1 MLVNFSVDNFKLFNS
16 IDFSMK
22 ANVSISHLKE
32 NYVKKGKQK
41 ILKSAV
47 IFGPNNSGKSSF
59 IEAITAMRDIVTGT
73 KLEQIPMMPMMTKKN
88 QNGII
93 KFKIS
98 FYSNKTF
105 YEFGFSV
112 NVFEEKI
119 INEYLKKGN
128 RFVYKFEKN
137 KIQKVH
143 EEYKR
148 YFDFLE
154 IFKSDTSLYLSFL
167 KKTEN
172 EDMFQEVFDVY
183 SQFEKIEFINASNKL
198 FPQKSIDLLE
208 NGNDKFING
217 IMKHSDLSIEEL
229 EFDNEALESLI
240 SNTEKN
246 LDIDLGVKKY
256 FSIKSKHKYENS
268 DLLVSMPFMV
278 MESLGTER
286 LFAFAGEI
294 YHAIKEGKILIVDEI
309 DNSFH
314 TILTRN
320 LINLFHASEHTE
332 GQLITTTHDL
342 LLLENKYLFRKDQIW
357 FTEKID
363 AEGYLYSLDDFT
375 SESGGLRSSKSNV
388 LKKYL
393 ENQFGGLPNID
404 IVDVLDN
411 LQNGD
416 NNGN

>member
-22 ANVSISHLKE
+22 ANASISHLKE
-32 NYVKKGKQK
+32 NYVKNGNRK

-59 IEAITAMRDIVTGT
+59 IEAIIAMKDIVNGK
-73 KLEQIPMMPMMTKKN
+73 KLEQIHMMPMMTKKN
-88 QNGII
+88 KNRII

-98 FYSNKTF
+98 FYTKKIF

-112 NVFEEKI
+112 DFFNKKI
-119 INEYLKKGN
+119 LNEYLKKGN

-137 KIQKVH
+137 EIGKVQTGY
-143 EEYKR
+143 ED
-148 YFDFLE
+148 YFDFLK

-167 KKTEN
+167 KKSEN
-172 EDMFQEVFDVY
+172 EFMFPEAFDVY
-183 SQFEKIEFINASNKL
+183 SQFEKIEFINASTKL
-198 FPQKSIDLLE
+198 FPHKSIELLE

-217 IMKHSDLSIEEL
+217 IMKNSDLSIEKL
-229 EFDNEALESLI
+229 EFDKKTLETLM
-240 SNTEKN
+240 NHEDD
-246 LDIDLGVKKY
+246 LDVKLGLKKY
-256 FSIKSKHKYENS
+256 FSIKSKHKYKNS
-268 DLLVSMPFMV
+268 DAMLSMPFTI

-294 YHAIKEGKILIVDEI
+294 YYAIKEGKILIVDEI

-314 TILTRN
+314 TIITRN
-320 LINLFHASEHTE
+320 LINLFHSAEHTE

-375 SESGGLRSSKSNV
+375 SESGGVRSSKSNL

-393 ENQFGGLPNID
+393 ENQFGGLPNVD

-416 NNGN
+416 NHGS